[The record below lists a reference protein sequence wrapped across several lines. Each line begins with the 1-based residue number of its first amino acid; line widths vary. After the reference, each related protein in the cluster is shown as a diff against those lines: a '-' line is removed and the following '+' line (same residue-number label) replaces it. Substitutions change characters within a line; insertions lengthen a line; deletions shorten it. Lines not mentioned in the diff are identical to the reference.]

1 MEFSSSSS
9 GDGSNSESSTER
21 LSDLPQRKNNSLV
34 TASVKGQNARNLAVD
49 TSMEL
54 RTNLQPN
61 SYRAKHGN
69 TNTQD
74 LKNHERRTSDYLSL
88 IKDTKP
94 SVTTRTENTQS
105 RSDVHSKPIQQQ
117 NSTNLLLQEPDL
129 PGLNSQLGLSVNT
142 DGQFVSLAAPAV
154 DLTVGD
160 SSVKSTTVV
169 VEHTAEFVDSQ
180 KVINDLEEQNS
191 KLVEEKT
198 KLTVQLG
205 VQTKVCKKNLI
216 NKEYCLC

>member
-9 GDGSNSESSTER
+9 SDGSSSEGSTE
-21 LSDLPQRKNNSLV
+21 SDLPQGKNNSLV
-34 TASVKGQNARNLAVD
+34 TASVKCQNARNLAVD

-54 RTNLQPN
+54 RTNSQPN

-74 LKNHERRTSDYLSL
+74 LKNHKRRTSGDYLSL

-94 SVTTRTENTQS
+94 SVTTRTESTQS
-105 RSDVHSKPIQQQ
+105 RSDVHSKPIQRQ

-142 DGQFVSLAAPAV
+142 DGQFVSLAAPAM
-154 DLTVGD
+154 DLSVGD

-198 KLTVQLG
+198 KLSVQLG
-205 VQTKVCKKNLI
+205 VQTKVCKKI
-216 NKEYCLC
+216 